1 MVWKASPENTAG
13 TSLFCFTVATVV
25 LKELD
30 GRTGDSEQKLV
41 SMQRR
46 LGLGIFGCNASAV
59 FKGRQLDLESLRSRY
74 FKEFVI
80 NVWREVRS
88 DGRYKSY
95 DWTVKVA
102 PDAVFLPDRLR
113 ARLLDLRPPRNTP
126 IYLRIQEFRPGLA
139 EAPVIL
145 SRSAVQT
152 YLVHEVACAAH
163 LSDNADLNLFMR
175 TCLDSSGVGYMA
187 DTALLSDKY
196 ANIETYYSTSDVTLC
211 AKGYPVA
218 FQPYKDDAQWTA
230 CHKLATGSKTLEDFV
245 DCGSQDHLL
254 RERQGNVCTKSTS
267 TTELPLG
274 G

>member
-1 MVWKASPENTAG
+1 MVWKALPENVAG

-30 GRTGDSEQKLV
+30 GRTDDSEQKLV
-41 SMQRR
+41 NMQRR

-59 FKGRQLDLESLRSRY
+59 FKGRQLDLESFRSR
-74 FKEFVI
+74 FLKDFVM
-80 NVWREVRS
+80 NVWRQVRS

-95 DWTVKVA
+95 DWTVKVV

-126 IYLRIQEFRPGLA
+126 IYLRTHKFKPGLA
-139 EAPVIL
+139 EAPVVL

-152 YLVHEVACAAH
+152 YLEHEVACAAH
-163 LSDNADLNLFMR
+163 LSHNGDLNLFMR

-196 ANIETYYSTSDVTLC
+196 ANIKTYYSTSDVTLC
-211 AKGYPVA
+211 ADGYPIA

-230 CHKLATGSKTLEDFV
+230 CHKLATGAKSLQDFV
-245 DCGSQDHLL
+245 DCESQEHLL
-254 RERQGNVCTKSTS
+254 RERKGIVCTKSTS
-267 TTELPLG
+267 TTEVPLAG
-274 G
+274 